1 MFELMLS
8 RKTNFTI
15 ARMVRLLEVFGSGY
29 YVWLDHA
36 DVYPVD
42 AVKPQNVIYA
52 CEVSDRP
59 QRTLGERQRERERDN
74 RQGE

>member
-1 MFELMLS
+1 MLA

-15 ARMVRLLEVFGSGY
+15 AHMVRLLEVFGSGY

-42 AVKPQNVIYA
+42 AVKPQNVRFGA
-52 CEVSDRP
+52 WPRRP
-59 QRTLGERQRERERDN
+59 LRPPARSYPSGDS
-74 RQGE
+74 GD